1 MPSRGY
7 NRGMLCD
14 VTAVLLVTRQ
24 MEGTSTNVA
33 QQRIELH
40 CSLERDHSGPH
51 RDEAHSQEW
60 EVIKGRP
67 SLVLR
72 DESE

>member
-1 MPSRGY
+1 MT
-7 NRGMLCD
+7 CD
-14 VTAVLLVTRQ
+14 ARAVLLVTRQ
-24 MEGTSTNVA
+24 MEGTATNVA
-33 QQRIELH
+33 RQRIELR
-40 CSLERDHSGPH
+40 CSLVTAHPGPH
-51 RDEAHSQEW
+51 RDEPHEQEW